1 MTAKG
6 TKFIKVA
13 ISPEQAERWLTDRGR
28 MHHDMTESIINQV
41 KKEFPNLLSERE
53 REWRECQNAQTVV
66 VRFNNSTEANEIR
79 IRFNGKID
87 VLRNEIQSLENE
99 RNILLTMYADQA
111 LLKAGITNYK
121 STFQYG
127 GGVVKCDAE
136 NAAKNTSS
144 SLDTV
149 TAVDSTGQSP
159 NGSDLP
165 KDNPPN
171 G

>member
-13 ISPEQAERWLTDRGR
+13 ISPDQAASWLQDRGR

-53 REWRECQNAQTVV
+53 REYQEYRNAQDIVIKSC
-66 VRFNNSTEANEIR
+66 NSPEAV
-79 IRFNGKID
+79 KI
-87 VLRNEIQSLENE
+87 IQGYQVQIDLIQRGIQNLINQRDAQLKIISD
-99 RNILLTMYADQA
+99 RA
-111 LLKAGITNYK
+111 LKAANITNYE
-121 STFQYG
+121 SDLHYR
-127 GGVVKCDAE
+127 GVIKCDAE

-144 SLDTV
+144 NPN
-149 TAVDSTGQSP
+149 TATAADSTGQSP